1 MWTKKPKFIYYA
13 ENFAKYLYPKF
24 LCRLTTKRILQGV
37 EKRND
42 YDYIVDRV
50 NYYNKLNS
58 GFTTEN
64 DGVMVGDFAF
74 SKKIK
79 STYFFDTYE
88 YVRFFSSASRFSFVF
103 GDVRDIPTIPSIVKS
118 RPIEGNNTNSIL
130 LNLDKHRH
138 FVFIKDTIPFV
149 KKDNK
154 IIFYAAMSH
163 RPHRIDFMK
172 KYFGH
177 PECMCGDV
185 SYHETIPKEWFVGKI
200 SLQKHLTHKFVL
212 ALEGF
217 DVATNLKWTMS
228 SNSLAV
234 MPKPK
239 YETWFMEGRLIPNY
253 HYVEIKDDY
262 SDLLERMNYYVENPV
277 EAQKII
283 KNANDYIA
291 QFQNKKRE
299 NIIALL
305 VLQKYFEK
313 SL

>member
-1 MWTKKPKFIYYA
+1 MWAKKPKLVYYV

-24 LCRLTTKRILQGV
+24 LCRLARKRILRGV
-37 EKRND
+37 EQRPD
-42 YDYIVDRV
+42 YAYIVDRV
-50 NYYNKLNS
+50 NYYNKVQTDFSIGNE
-58 GFTTEN
+58 GIA
-64 DGVMVGDFAF
+64 VGDFTF

-88 YVRFFSSASRFSFVF
+88 YMRFFSPESRFSFVF
-103 GDVRDIPTIPSIVKS
+103 GDVREVPTIPSIVKS
-118 RPIEGNNTNSIL
+118 RPIEGDNTNSIL

-138 FVFIKDTIPFV
+138 FVFVKDSIPFE

-154 IIFYAAMSH
+154 IIFYAAMSN
-163 RPHRIDFMK
+163 RPHRIDFME

-177 PECMCGDV
+177 PQCMCGDV
-185 SYHETIPKEWFVGKI
+185 SYHETIPREWFVKKI
-200 SLQKHLTHKFVL
+200 SLKQHLTHKFVL

-217 DVATNLKWTMS
+217 DVATNLKWVMS
-228 SNSLAV
+228 SNCLAV

-262 SDLLERMNYYVENPV
+262 SDLQERMDYYAQNPT
-277 EAQKII
+277 EAHKII
-283 KNANDYIA
+283 KNANNYIA
-291 QFQNKKRE
+291 QFQDKKRE
-299 NIIALL
+299 DIIALL

-313 SL
+313 SI